1 MKPLHL
7 GYNVVISHHPLIFKG
22 YKSITGRDYVE
33 RCILKAIK
41 NDIVVYAAHTNLDN
55 APGGVNFKI
64 AEKIGLKN
72 VRILEAK
79 ENALVKLTAFVPT
92 AQAEDVRK
100 ALFDAGCGNI
110 GNYDLCSYN
119 MEGEG
124 TFRAREGAT
133 PYCGAIG
140 ELHTEREVRIETII
154 PAYKKAATVKALLA
168 AHPYEEPVYDIYPL
182 QNSWPQAGA
191 GVIGELEVPET
202 ELEFLKRIKKTF
214 EVECLRHK
222 QTPRTGNTDCC
233 IMWRRRRF
241 PNAACHPQPC
251 RCLYHGEIK
260 YHDYFGHDTD
270 ILLAEIGHYESE
282 QYTKE
287 IFYTII
293 RDLFP
298 HFEVQMTKVNTN
310 PIKYM

>member
-1 MKPLHL
+1 M
-7 GYNVVISHHPLIFKG
+7 
-22 YKSITGRDYVE
+22 
-33 RCILKAIK
+33 KAIK

-79 ENALVKLTAFVPT
+79 ENALVKLTTFVPT

-154 PAYKKAATVKALLA
+154 PAYKKRQLSR
-168 AHPYEEPVYDIYPL
+168 H
-182 QNSWPQAGA
+182 
-191 GVIGELEVPET
+191 
-202 ELEFLKRIKKTF
+202 
-214 EVECLRHK
+214 CLRHIHMK
-222 QTPRTGNTDCC
+222 NRSMIFIPCKTHGYKPEPVSLAN
-233 IMWRRRRF
+233 WKYRRQ
-241 PNAACHPQPC
+241 N
-251 RCLYHGEIK
+251 LN
-260 YHDYFGHDTD
+260 
-270 ILLAEIGHYESE
+270 S
-282 QYTKE
+282 
-287 IFYTII
+287 
-293 RDLFP
+293 
-298 HFEVQMTKVNTN
+298 
-310 PIKYM
+310 